1 MASNVIGQQD
11 GQGVFKFT
19 NLDNSYG
26 GASTVL
32 LKMEEGKVSIAEREG
47 DSVVVVDTAVG
58 VTVNAPLI
66 LTQPVTPSTQT
77 LAIAA
82 GATSAE
88 LFIGASTVFITNANT
103 SAATVT
109 VDAGTIVGAV
119 AHIVC
124 TSSGTVNFGG
134 AIYGAGGGA
143 PQVVARGG
151 LTLVCGSDFNWYQI
165 GLSA

>member
-11 GQGVFKFT
+11 GKGVFTFT
-19 NLDNSYG
+19 NIDNSFG
-26 GASTVL
+26 GKTTQLV
-32 LKMEEGKVSIAEREG
+32 KMEEGKVSIAERDGEG
-47 DSVVVVDTAVG
+47 VFVVDTSVG

-66 LTQPVTPSTQT
+66 LTQALAPSTQT
-77 LAIAA
+77 LALAAGVTATTLYIAA
-82 GATSAE
+82 D
-88 LFIGASTVFITNANT
+88 TVLVANANT

-109 VDAGTIVGAV
+109 VESGTTVGAV

-124 TSSGTVNFGG
+124 TSTGTVNFSGS
-134 AIYGAGGGA
+134 IYGAGGSA